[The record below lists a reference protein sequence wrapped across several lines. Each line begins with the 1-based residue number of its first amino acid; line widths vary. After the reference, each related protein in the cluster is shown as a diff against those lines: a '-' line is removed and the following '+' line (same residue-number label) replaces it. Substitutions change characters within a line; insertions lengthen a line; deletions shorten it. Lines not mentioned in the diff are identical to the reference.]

1 MHKIPL
7 SAKKISLLAA
17 YWLFPSLPWCW
28 AKSYFRTLDCLWV
41 SVLQLSFWPLQ
52 TPPTFHPPMHT
63 QVLLFHFEW
72 IDSIVKHGIWA
83 AHLQIIDLVLADFF
97 FSLSKLGSGFIFVSS
112 VVNILGLFLSED
124 FSGELKHSFKF
135 LWV

>member
-17 YWLFPSLPWCW
+17 YWLFPPSLGVE
-28 AKSYFRTLDCLWV
+28 LN
-41 SVLQLSFWPLQ
+41 
-52 TPPTFHPPMHT
+52 PTS
-63 QVLLFHFEW
+63 E
-72 IDSIVKHGIWA
+72 
-83 AHLQIIDLVLADFF
+83 LQIVFEYQCFICTFGLCKLPQPSTRLRTHKYYYFILNEQTALSNMAFELPTCKSLIQYWLIFF
-97 FSLSKLGSGFIFVSS
+97 FSLSKLGSDFIFVSS